1 VYGHAYRRH
10 EVGHSR
16 TTAGLC
22 GYGLSRWHAHPLV
35 HSDYHSVGGCH
46 PGCADLR
53 SPGTMAHLRQHPAIA
68 ITVVDECTRKGS
80 RLQGLATALEAGAL
94 CDELVAFDTPQGHLD
109 APRRLH
115 TIVLVTVHRAL
126 PLVSPAMTVT

>member
-1 VYGHAYRRH
+1 MAMLTDDMKWVIRAQRLGFVATGCPDGTPTLSSTVTTTVW
-10 EVGHSR
+10 EDATPGVR
-16 TTAGLC
+16 TCAPPA
-22 GYGLSRWHAHPLV
+22 RW
-35 HSDYHSVGGCH
+35 
-46 PGCADLR
+46 R
-53 SPGTMAHLRQHPAIA
+53 IWRQHPAIA